1 MVSLLTF
8 VILAIALVCVFYR
21 KRKTAIV
28 FLALFFLSLF
38 LFGTQLATNALIHS
52 LQGDY
57 LSQQDAKWAKKN
69 LIMVLG
75 MGTSEVGPG
84 VFEPAPLS
92 YGRIAHAA
100 IAYKSC
106 VSAGSECSI
115 IVSGGPTN
123 HKEASEA
130 KIYALALKQLGVPE
144 GSLILESESV
154 STWANAKNCSD
165 IAKLYP
171 DSKTFLVTSGIHM
184 RRALLYYSHFGLNPD
199 PIRADH
205 IEAWP
210 TFFPLAYNFSLADV
224 ALAEYRGLARYRIY
238 NALGLNST
246 EPKAPPGAASPI
258 P

>member
-1 MVSLLTF
+1 MS
-8 VILAIALVCVFYR
+8 
-21 KRKTAIV
+21 
-28 FLALFFLSLF
+28 
-38 LFGTQLATNALIHS
+38 TNALIHS

-224 ALAEYRGLARYRIY
+224 ALAEYRGLRGTESTTPLASTVPSQRLRQVQPHLSHEDYSRQTPT
-238 NALGLNST
+238 NALIARPYLT
-246 EPKAPPGAASPI
+246 AR
-258 P
+258 